1 MMTDYASP
9 EHHLAAGS
17 GSGGSSTRP
26 SLPHGRTTT
35 SAPLP

>member
-1 MMTDYASP
+1 MTEIWETLNGS
-9 EHHLAAGS
+9 GS

-35 SAPLP
+35 SAALP